1 MKTEESTQTPIT
13 SLEALHKYLS
23 MQLINPEAAYTLLI
37 DAYEQDHQLKGS
49 ETTYHNLSVEF
60 AQQDSGLFAAQTAE
74 IGTKLYPMSTTLW
87 ADQIKYYEEIGN
99 TLKCRNGFDKLKKVD
114 RKYWEWRTYVF
125 VIDYLKN
132 ARLSL
137 PDDASYNEYFAD
149 AETIISEFKKNIP
162 HEERSFVA
170 KAELLILQS
179 KFEDAIHELEDGINT
194 VSVAPQCCMKLSD
207 MYLERGEYEKVVTTA
222 RKGIVALLQDQP
234 TASVGY
240 MYYILALALDA
251 LRQKK
256 RLSGE
261 QFLSE
266 QVHEILHAYQTADK
280 LFVVEGRS
288 AVAYRRTIESRIVI
302 LCMEE
307 GIETPAKTEGADVE
321 TSYDA
326 PKETVSSF
334 V

>member
-1 MKTEESTQTPIT
+1 MVKTDGSNQMPIT
-13 SLEALHKYLS
+13 SLEALYKYLS
-23 MQLINPEAAYTLLI
+23 MQLISPENAYGLLI
-37 DAYEQDHQLKGS
+37 DDYKRDHQLKGS

-60 AQQDSGLFAAQTAE
+60 SRQDSELFAAQTAE

-87 ADQIKYYEEIGN
+87 ADQIRYYEGIGD
-99 TLKCRNGFDKLKKVD
+99 TSKCRDGFDKLKRVD

-137 PDDASYNEYFAD
+137 SDDASYNGYFAD
-149 AETIISEFKKNIP
+149 AEAIISEFKKNIP
-162 HEERSFVA
+162 HEERAFVA

-179 KFEDAIHELEDGINT
+179 KFEDAIHELEDGIST
-194 VSVAPQCCMKLSD
+194 VGVAPQCCMKLSD

-222 RKGIVALLQDQP
+222 RKGIIALLQDQP

-240 MYYILALALDA
+240 MYYILALASDA

-256 RLSGE
+256 KMSGE
-261 QFLSE
+261 QILPD
-266 QVHEILHAYQTADK
+266 QTQEILHAYQTADK
-280 LFVVEGRS
+280 LFVIEGRI
-288 AVAYRRTIESRIVI
+288 AVVYRKTIEARIVI

-307 GIETPAKTEGADVE
+307 GIEIPAKTGDTDVE
-321 TSYDA
+321 MPYDD
-326 PKETVSSF
+326 PEL
-334 V
+334 

>member
-1 MKTEESTQTPIT
+1 MTTQTPIT
-13 SLEALHKYLS
+13 SLEALHKFLS
-23 MQLINPEAAYTLLI
+23 MELIKPEDAYNLLI
-37 DAYEQDHQLKGS
+37 DDYNQAQQLKGS

-60 AQQDSGLFAAQTAE
+60 SQQDSGLFAAQTAE

-87 ADQIKYYEEIGN
+87 ADQIKYYGEIGN
-99 TLKCRNGFDKLKKVD
+99 TSKCEDGFEKLKKID

-149 AETIISEFKKNIP
+149 AEEIISDFKKNIP
-162 HEERSFVA
+162 HEERAFFA
-170 KAELLILQS
+170 KAELLTLQS
-179 KFEDAIHELEDGINT
+179 KFEDAIHELENGINT
-194 VSVAPQCCMKLSD
+194 VGVAPQCCMKLSE

-222 RKGIVALLQDQP
+222 RKGIIALLQEQP

-251 LRQKK
+251 LRQKDS
-256 RLSGE
+256 LSSK
-261 QFLSE
+261 QISSE
-266 QVHEILHAYQTADK
+266 QVQEILHAYQTADK
-280 LFVVEGRS
+280 LFVVEGRL
-288 AVAYRRTIESRIVI
+288 AAAYRRTIEGRIVI

-307 GIETPAKTEGADVE
+307 NIDVPVKPVDADAETP
-321 TSYDA
+321 YDD
-326 PKETVSSF
+326 SIL
-334 V
+334 